1 MSDYHRLNIHQ
12 RINYKGNQIRNL
24 GCVLPLFSRGKY
36 DFDNHTVAIGD
47 WVCDYLYIP
56 HHGKG
61 YQRPRCYDGKLYGQ
75 EEKRLSEFEAGDLVL
90 RVYCGHE
97 FLIVET
103 NRLYYVLENKT
114 TGRHSEWN
122 ADASGGFVLV
132 KKAEPKPVVPELI
145 QLQLF

>member
-12 RINYKGNQIRNL
+12 RINYKGNQIRNM
-24 GCVLPLFSRGKY
+24 GCVLPLFSRSKY
-36 DFDNHTVAIGD
+36 DFENKTVAIGD
-47 WVCDYLYIP
+47 WCVDHLFIQHQGRFYE
-56 HHGKG
+56 
-61 YQRPRCYDGKLYGQ
+61 RPACFDGKLYGQ
-75 EEKRLSEFEAGDLVL
+75 EEKRLSEFNAGDTVL

-97 FLIVET
+97 FLIAET

-122 ADASGGFVLV
+122 ADANGGFVLV
-132 KKAEPKPVVPELI
+132 KKAEPKREVKEQ